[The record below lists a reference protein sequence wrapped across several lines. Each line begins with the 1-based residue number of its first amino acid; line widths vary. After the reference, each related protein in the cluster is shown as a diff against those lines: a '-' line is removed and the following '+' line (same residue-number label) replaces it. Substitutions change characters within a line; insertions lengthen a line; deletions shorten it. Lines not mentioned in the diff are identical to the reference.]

1 MKQQSKQSQRRSRD
15 SIAANIRKMLAPVIK
30 AEELRPPRR
39 FQGQPRQAGRKQRNQ
54 HGRTNFDW
62 RFQLR
67 MLAGTCP
74 FCHFNSGYI
83 GDLSVI
89 YRMSD
94 HSVTFRCQYC
104 TLQWTMT
111 FVTLQRAAKIWSD
124 NLRTKGKL
132 NSVHLFDCLAE
143 TLKDYAKRD
152 ANRKSSI
159 QRVLQNP
166 LRKRRVIRLPDK
178 S

>member
-1 MKQQSKQSQRRSRD
+1 MFAP
-15 SIAANIRKMLAPVIK
+15 IAAAQ
-30 AEELRPPRR
+30 ELQPPRR
-39 FQGQPRQAGRKQRNQ
+39 FKGQPRQAGRKERNQ

-74 FCHFNSGYI
+74 FCSFNSSYI

-89 YRMSD
+89 YRMSE

-111 FVTLQRAAKIWSD
+111 FVTLHRAAKIWSD
-124 NLRTKGKL
+124 NLRAKGKL
-132 NSVHLFDCLAE
+132 DRVHLFDCLAE
-143 TLKDYAKRD
+143 TLKAYAERD
-152 ANRKSSI
+152 LKRKSSI

-166 LRKRRVIRLPDK
+166 LTRRRVIQLGDGDH
-178 S
+178 